1 MTTITAEEAL
11 KSKKNFEEF
20 MADYYPPIV
29 TSTLADY
36 PKANGQTVVSIC
48 DLTQKME
55 TMVSLLNKIES
66 LNLKKAPFIVWYV
79 TSEKEELVTASKAL
93 NNFAIKGIKIF
104 IFKAFLNE
112 DKMKFECLLK
122 PDILSDSK
130 GGKAK
135 QLQLEY
141 WTKYSEICDLLG
153 EGDYQIIPK
162 PQHWQYLPLGK
173 TGISFQLTINTRDS
187 FIGVDLC
194 ITNNVQLFD
203 LLNSYKTDIEQELG
217 ALEWINKSNIKTV
230 RIRKTINIE
239 ITQDNFESIART
251 HIEIAKEFKKTVSK
265 YL

>member
-20 MADYYPPIV
+20 MANYYPPIV

-55 TMVSLLNKIES
+55 TMVSLLNEIES

-79 TSEKEELVTASKAL
+79 TSEKEELVTVAKAL
-93 NNFAIKGIKIF
+93 NHYAIHEIKIF

-122 PDILSDSK
+122 PDMLSDSK

-194 ITNNVQLFD
+194 ITNNVQLFES
-203 LLNSYKTDIEQELG
+203 LNSHKTDIEQALG
-217 ALEWINKSNIKTV
+217 TLEWVNKSNVKTA
-230 RIRKTINIE
+230 RIRKTVNVE
-239 ITQDNFESIART
+239 FTQADIDSVARA
-251 HIEIAKEFKKTVSK
+251 HIETAKEFKKLISK